1 METMPTGDAPVAVFD
16 RLRRAAGR
24 GGGWVVSICLAVGL
38 LGTLVLSWAL
48 PRTAD
53 PLPGTPSVF
62 LWAWERPEDLRFLD
76 PSEAGVAFLAGT
88 IVLASDEVIVEPR
101 FQPLQTAPGAS
112 LIPVVRIETD
122 NPELSPIQMEQTADA
137 IERLTFSDH
146 ADAVQIDFDA
156 TTSERAFYRDL
167 LLELDRRREPQL
179 PLMITALASWYL
191 GDPWIRDLPI
201 ADAIPML
208 FEMGPDEEAV
218 RVRLGQGRDFS
229 LPVCRQSLG
238 IATYESLGERPA
250 GRRTYVFHS
259 KPWNR
264 HKAREAIREA
274 KSWQ

>member
-1 METMPTGDAPVAVFD
+1 MSSGDSPVAVLS
-16 RLRRAAGR
+16 RLRRAVGR
-24 GGGWVVSICLAVGL
+24 GGGWVVSVCLGAGL

-48 PRTAD
+48 PRRAD
-53 PLPGTPSVF
+53 PVPGAPSVF

-88 IVLASDEVIVEPR
+88 IVLGGDEVIVKPR
-101 FQPLQTAPGAS
+101 FQPLRTAPGAS

-122 NPELSPIQMEQTADA
+122 NPELSASQVEQTADA

-167 LLELDRRREPQL
+167 LIELDRRREPQL
-179 PLMITALASWYL
+179 PLTITALASWCL

-208 FEMGPDEEAV
+208 FEMGPDERIV
-218 RVRLGQGRDFS
+218 RTRLGQGRDFS
-229 LPVCRQSLG
+229 LSVCRQSLG

-250 GRRTYVFHS
+250 GRRTYLFHS
-259 KPWNR
+259 GPWNR
-264 HKAREAIREA
+264 QRAREAIREA

>member
-1 METMPTGDAPVAVFD
+1 MPSGDPPVAALS
-16 RLRRAAGR
+16 RLHRAVGR
-24 GGGWVVSICLAVGL
+24 SGVRCFSICLAVGM

-53 PLPGTPSVF
+53 PVPGAPTVF

-76 PSEAGVAFLAGT
+76 SSEAGVAFLAGT
-88 IVLASDEVIVEPR
+88 IVLEDDEVVVRPR
-101 FQPLQTAPGAS
+101 LQPLQTASGAS

-122 NPELSPIQMEQTADA
+122 HPDLSSSQVQQTADA
-137 IERLTFSDH
+137 IERLAFSDR

-156 TTSERAFYRDL
+156 TTSEREFYRDL
-167 LLELDRRREPQL
+167 LFEIDKRREPQL
-179 PLMITALASWYL
+179 PLTITALASWCL

-208 FEMGPDEEAV
+208 FEMGPDERIV
-218 RVRLGQGRDFS
+218 RTRLGQGRDFS

-250 GRRTYVFHS
+250 GRRTYLFHS
-259 KPWNR
+259 GPWTR

>member
-1 METMPTGDAPVAVFD
+1 MPSGDSSLAALR

-24 GGGWVVSICLAVGL
+24 GGWVVSICLGAGL

-53 PLPGTPSVF
+53 PVPGTPSVF

-88 IVLASDEVIVEPR
+88 IVLAGDEVVVKPR
-101 FQPLQTAPGAS
+101 FQPLQTAPGTS
-112 LIPVVRIETD
+112 LIPVVRVETD
-122 NPELSPIQMEQTADA
+122 EPDLSSSQVRQTADA
-137 IERLTFSDH
+137 IEQLTFSDR

-167 LLELDRRREPQL
+167 LLTLDQRRQPRP
-179 PLMITALASWYL
+179 PLMITALASWCL
-191 GDPWIRDLPI
+191 GDAWIRDLPI
-201 ADAIPML
+201 VDAIPML
-208 FEMGPDEEAV
+208 FEMGPDEAAV

-250 GRRTYVFHS
+250 GRRTYIFHDG
-259 KPWNR
+259 PWSR
-264 HKAREAIREA
+264 AKARQVIREA